1 MPEGQA
7 AVAEAGGTQISAVF
21 FDIGNVLLR
30 FDPKAAAARI
40 AWELRRHPLRVMRYL
55 WDTKAVDDVERGVIN
70 PQHLY
75 QRFQL
80 ELGFSGSYPAFKK
93 LFCDHFTLLRPNFA
107 LLQRLARER
116 KVYLLSNTNALH
128 YEFIRERYAF
138 PRLVHGA
145 ILSYELGLRKPEAAI
160 YEAAVKLAGVPA
172 ERCLFIDDL
181 EENVKGASRVGMR
194 AIHHKK
200 GHDLRAALEDLGLV

>member
-1 MPEGQA
+1 VPDDRGAAPAQA
-7 AVAEAGGTQISAVF
+7 AEIRAVF

-30 FDPKAAAARI
+30 FDPKSAAAKI
-40 AWELRRHPLRVMRYL
+40 AWALRRHPLRVMRYL
-55 WDTKAVDDVERGVIN
+55 WDTKAVDGVERGTIT
-70 PQHLY
+70 PEHLY

-107 LLQRLARER
+107 LLQKLSQTK

-128 YEFIRERYAF
+128 YDFIKERYQF

-160 YEAAVKLAGVPA
+160 YHAAVKLAGVPA
-172 ERCLFIDDL
+172 PQCLFIDDL
-181 EENVKGASRVGMR
+181 EENIKGAAKVGMR
-194 AIHHKK
+194 VILHTRK
-200 GHDLRAALEDLGLV
+200 HDLRAAMAQLGLL

>member
-1 MPEGQA
+1 MPDDRA
-7 AVAEAGGTQISAVF
+7 AATARAVEVRAVF

-30 FDPKAAAARI
+30 FDPKSAAAKI
-40 AWELRRHPLRVMRYL
+40 AWALRRHPLRVMRYL
-55 WDTKAVDDVERGVIN
+55 WDTNAVDGVERGTIS
-70 PQHLY
+70 PAHLY

-80 ELGFSGSYPAFKK
+80 ELGFSGSYASFKK

-107 LLQRLARER
+107 LLQKLSQSR

-128 YEFIRERYAF
+128 YEFIKERYAF

-172 ERCLFIDDL
+172 SQCLFIDDL
-181 EENVKGASRVGMR
+181 EENVKGAAKVGMR
-194 AIHHKK
+194 VIHHPRK
-200 GHDLRAALEDLGLV
+200 HDLRAAMTDLGLL